1 MGMEIDA
8 VGEEGVGGSEM
19 EGPGGMEELDPVGV
33 QDTRG
38 ALTGTQGKS
47 KDMEEDEK
55 EEEEEKEANIH
66 PI

>member
-1 MGMEIDA
+1 MGTVIDA

-19 EGPGGMEELDPVGV
+19 EGPSGMMGLDPVGV

-38 ALTGTQGKS
+38 APTGTQGKS
-47 KDMEEDEK
+47 KDMEGD
-55 EEEEEKEANIH
+55 EEEEEEEEANIH